1 MEKVTNYAEIA
12 AGFIKRFGFVGPLL
26 SFAAPDM
33 KLTVMIKLKN
43 PDKKIFIDLS
53 RRPVEIIEDGQQES
67 ADVVFSADAELF
79 HYILWGKLTFSKAIN
94 ELAALL
100 VIRSGAL
107 PDMPIIEA
115 PEERRTGTNPLYEAY
130 LINIGAGHLLEE
142 KVNLTFPL
150 PPAVVKSIS
159 LKPKGTSGLLE
170 KFFVASA
177 FVMGY
182 IGGLGL
188 RVYLKFRKPPK
199 FEPPEVKYLSFD
211 EVFTPLPP
219 MSNEGHSKPVLKIMD
234 SVFSRVDIMKVV
246 EASVR
251 GAEAAGAFKK
261 PIELMPPLSKIMME
275 QLKQAGQ

>member
-1 MEKVTNYAEIA
+1 MNSTTNYAEIA

-53 RRPVEIIEDGQQES
+53 RRPVEIIEDGPQES
-67 ADVVFSADAELF
+67 ADVVFSTEAELF

-94 ELAALL
+94 EAVALL

-107 PDMPIIEA
+107 PDMPIMET

-142 KVNLTFPL
+142 KANLTFP
-150 PPAVVKSIS
+150 PPSPSVRNIT
-159 LKPKGTSGLLE
+159 LKPKLQPGILE
-170 KFFVASA
+170 KISVALA
-177 FVMGY
+177 LVMGY
-182 IGGLGL
+182 LGGLGL

-199 FEPPEVKYLSFD
+199 FEPPEVKYLTFD

-219 MSNEGHSKPVLKIMD
+219 IPDKPRSKPVLKVMD
-234 SVFSRVDIMKVV
+234 FIFSRVDVMKVL
-246 EASVR
+246 EASIK
-251 GAEAAGAFKK
+251 GAEAVGAFKK

-275 QLKQAGQ
+275 QLKQGSQ